1 MAADV
6 SIRPARSADE
16 LSAVLEVSRCVSGDP
31 LPAVAE
37 LEDVLATERGSIF
50 LLGYQRDEPAASGV
64 GKVSSLVGC
73 LFAMVRV
80 LPEYRRR
87 GVGEAMYSALSAH
100 ARSVGRRELFGRVR
114 EDDGGSMS
122 AVQARGFRGI
132 GRDFLVVLDLAKP
145 SASPGPSPAGIE
157 ITNLAERPDL
167 MRAAWEVEVESAP
180 DIPTEGGIEAWP
192 FERWRSTVLDSP
204 TALPE
209 AAMVAV
215 ADGEVVGS
223 AFLSA
228 LSAGAAEHGLT
239 AVRRAWRGRGIAT
252 ALKRA
257 QIEWARAAGY
267 TELHTS
273 NDETNFAMRGINA
286 RLGYDPAPVYVMVR
300 GPLAELAGTVPERGL
315 SQ

>member
-1 MAADV
+1 MATAV
-6 SIRPARSADE
+6 SIRPAQTPDE
-16 LSAVLEVSRCVSGDP
+16 LAAALDVSRRVSGNP
-31 LPAVAE
+31 VPTVAE
-37 LEDVLATERGSIF
+37 LEHVLATERGSTF
-50 LLGYQRDEPAASGV
+50 LLGYHGDELAASGV
-64 GKVSSLVGC
+64 GKISSLGGR

-80 LPEYRRR
+80 LPEFRRR
-87 GVGEAMYSALSAH
+87 RVGEAMYSALSAH
-100 ARSVGRRELFGRVR
+100 ARSVGREELFGRVR

-122 AVQARGFRGI
+122 AVQARGFREI
-132 GRDFLVVLDLAKP
+132 GREFPVVLDLAKA
-145 SASPGPSPAGIE
+145 SASTGLPPAGIE

-167 MRAAWEVEVESAP
+167 THAAWEVELEAAP
-180 DIPTEGGIEAWP
+180 DIPTEGSVEAWP
-192 FERWRSTVLDSP
+192 FDRWRSTVLDSP
-204 TALPE
+204 TSLPE
-209 AAMVAV
+209 AAVVAV

-257 QIEWARAAGY
+257 QIEWARAAGF

-286 RLGYDPAPVYVMVR
+286 RLGYEPAPVYVMVR
-300 GPLAELAGTVPERGL
+300 GPLAG
-315 SQ
+315 